1 VAAAG
6 IAPAAPIYEVVLT
19 IASVEPLLSDLFWV
33 TLTSAVPGVSCAR
46 RSDDTDA
53 RSEYGE
59 QRLSVEIV
67 MWRSES
73 PTG

>member
-1 VAAAG
+1 M
-6 IAPAAPIYEVVLT
+6 IRMPASREFAIKTDDETTVRRELR
-19 IASVEPLLSDLFWV
+19 LSL
-33 TLTSAVPGVSCAR
+33 

>member
-1 VAAAG
+1 MQAVKIRDLEPG
-6 IAPAAPIYEVVLT
+6 GPT
-19 IASVEPLLSDLFWV
+19 GQFRVELLHGDL
-33 TLTSAVPGVSCAR
+33 AR
-46 RSDDTDA
+46 VRPTTPDA